1 MILNKLKQMFVT
13 EKRMSN
19 EELTDVLRG
28 GLFNSKTITK
38 TQALEIPAVSASLD
52 FIAGTVAGLPIKLYQ
67 KTDNATQEVT
77 DDYRL
82 KLLNAETGDLL
93 DSHQLFK
100 ALITDM
106 LLSGEGYAYVEHNRN
121 NISGIYYVDNSQV
134 TIVKNAD
141 PIHKQATIYIQ
152 GVTYPDYE
160 VLRLTRN
167 TKDGLTGSGI
177 LDTNSLLLSC
187 MYNALKY
194 ENTAISSGAK
204 RGFLK
209 SKYKLTK
216 EMLSELK
223 KSWSKLYSG
232 DSNSNSDVL
241 VLNEGISFESASN
254 NATENQLN
262 KSKSKNT
269 ALVYNLFGLS
279 ESLFDGSKSNRD
291 CYLNAIKTAVLPVV
305 SALETALNKFLL
317 LEKEKSN
324 YFFKIDTTEIL
335 KTSINDRYNSY
346 KTAIE
351 CGFMS
356 VDEVRHAENLP
367 PLGMDF
373 IRLNL
378 GSVLYYPTTKQIYTP
393 NTDTYTDIQGGE
405 QKE

>member
-1 MILNKLKQMFVT
+1 MFRI

-19 EELTDVLRG
+19 EELSDVLRG
-28 GLFNSKTITK
+28 GLIGSTSITK
-38 TQALEIPAVSASLD
+38 QQALNIPAVSASLD
-52 FIAGTVAGLPIKLYQ
+52 FIGGTIAGLPIRLYK
-67 KTDNATQEVT
+67 KTDNATQEIT

-82 KLLNAETGDLL
+82 KLLNQETGDLL
-93 DSHQLFK
+93 DSHQLIK
-100 ALITDM
+100 ALINDM
-106 LLSGEGYAYVEHNRN
+106 LLCGEAYAYVEHDRN
-121 NISGIYYVDNSQV
+121 TIKGLFYVDNSNV

-152 GVTYPDYE
+152 GVQYPDFE
-160 VLRLTRN
+160 VMRITKN

-177 LDTNSLLLSC
+177 LDSNSLLLSV
-187 MYNALKY
+187 MYNAMKY

-216 EMLSELK
+216 EMLNELK
-223 KSWSKLYSG
+223 KSWRKLYSG
-232 DSNSNSDVL
+232 DTNNNSDVL

-262 KSKSKNT
+262 ESKQKNT

-279 ESLFDGSKSNRD
+279 EDLFNGSKGNRD
-291 CYLNAIKTAVLPVV
+291 TYINAVKTAVLPVV
-305 SALETALNKFLL
+305 SALECSLNKFLL
-317 LEKEKSN
+317 LEREKSN
-324 YFFKIDTTEIL
+324 YFFKIDCSEIL

-356 VDEVRHAENLP
+356 VDEVRQQENLP

-378 GSVLYYPTTKQIYTP
+378 GSVLYYPTEKKIYTP

-405 QKE
+405 VKE

>member
-1 MILNKLKQMFVT
+1 MILDRLKQMFGT

-19 EELTDVLRG
+19 EELSDVLRG
-28 GLFNSKTITK
+28 NVFSNTITK
-38 TQALEIPAVSASLD
+38 KQALDIPAVSASLD
-52 FIAGTVAGLPIKLYQ
+52 FISGTIAGLPIKLYK
-67 KTDNATQEVT
+67 KTDNATQEIT

-82 KLLNAETGDLL
+82 KLLNQETGDTL
-93 DSHQLFK
+93 DAHQLFK

-106 LLSGEGYAYVEHNRN
+106 LLSGEGYCYIEHNRN

-134 TIVKNAD
+134 TIVKNTN

-152 GVTYPDYE
+152 GVQYPDYE

-177 LDTNSLLLSC
+177 LDSNSLLLSC

-216 EMLSELK
+216 DMLTELK
-223 KSWSKLYSG
+223 KSWRKLYSG

-254 NATENQLN
+254 SATEQQLN
-262 KSKSKNT
+262 ESKTKNT

-279 ESLFDGSKSNRD
+279 EDLFNGSKGNRD
-291 CYLNAIKTAVLPVV
+291 TYINSIKTAVLPVV
-305 SALETALNKFLL
+305 NALECALNKFLL
-317 LEKEKSN
+317 LEKEKSS
-324 YFFKIDTTEIL
+324 YFFKIDTSEIL
-335 KTSINDRYNSY
+335 KTSITDRYNSY

-351 CGFMS
+351 CGWMT
-356 VDEVRHAENLP
+356 VDEVRQQENLP
-367 PLGMDF
+367 PLDMDF
-373 IRLNL
+373 VKMNL
-378 GSVLYYPTTKQIYTP
+378 GSVLYYPKDKKIYTP

-405 QKE
+405 HKE

>member
-1 MILNKLKQMFVT
+1 MIFNKIKQMFGT

-28 GLFNSKTITK
+28 NVFSNSITK
-38 TQALEIPAVSASLD
+38 KQALDIPAVSASLD
-52 FIAGTVAGLPIKLYQ
+52 FIGGTIAGLPIKLY
-67 KTDNATQEVT
+67 KKMDNVTQEIT

-82 KLLNAETGDLL
+82 KLLNQETGDTL
-93 DSHQLFK
+93 DSHQLIK
-100 ALITDM
+100 ALISDM
-106 LLSGEGYAYVEHNRN
+106 LLTGEAYAYIEHNRN
-121 NISGIYYVDNSQV
+121 NIQGIYYVDNSNVQ
-134 TIVKNAD
+134 IIKNVD
-141 PIHKQATIYIQ
+141 PIHKTATIYIQ

-177 LDTNSLLLSC
+177 LDSNSLLLSC

-216 EMLSELK
+216 DMLTELK
-223 KSWSKLYSG
+223 KSWRKLYSG
-232 DSNSNSDVL
+232 DANSNSDVL

-254 NATENQLN
+254 SATEQQLN
-262 KSKSKNT
+262 ESKAKNT

-305 SALETALNKFLL
+305 SALECAFNKFLL
-317 LEKEKSN
+317 LEKEKTN
-324 YFFKIDTTEIL
+324 YFFKIDASEIL
-335 KTSINDRYNSY
+335 KTSITDRYNSY

-351 CGFMS
+351 CGWMT

-367 PLGMDF
+367 PLDMDF

-378 GSVLYYPTTKQIYTP
+378 GSVLYYPQTKQIYTP

-405 QKE
+405 VKE

>member
-1 MILNKLKQMFVT
+1 
-13 EKRMSN
+13 
-19 EELTDVLRG
+19 
-28 GLFNSKTITK
+28 
-38 TQALEIPAVSASLD
+38 
-52 FIAGTVAGLPIKLYQ
+52 
-67 KTDNATQEVT
+67 
-77 DDYRL
+77 
-82 KLLNAETGDLL
+82 
-93 DSHQLFK
+93 
-100 ALITDM
+100 M
-106 LLSGEGYAYVEHNRN
+106 LLCGESYAYIEHNRN
-121 NISGIYYVDNSQV
+121 NIQGIYYVDNSQV
-134 TIVKNAD
+134 QIIKNAD
-141 PIHKQATIYIQ
+141 PIHKTATIYIQ
-152 GVTYPDYE
+152 GIQYPDYE
-160 VLRLTRN
+160 VMRLTRN

-177 LDTNSLLLSC
+177 LDCNSLLLSC

-216 EMLSELK
+216 EMLNELK

-262 KSKSKNT
+262 ESKTKNT

-317 LEKEKSN
+317 LEREKSN
-324 YFFKIDTTEIL
+324 YFFKIDTSEIL
-335 KTSINDRYNSY
+335 KTSITDRYNSY

-356 VDEVRHAENLP
+356 VDEVRKMENLP
-367 PLGMDF
+367 PLNMDF

-378 GSVLYYPTTKQIYTP
+378 GSVLYYPQTKQIYTP

>member
-1 MILNKLKQMFVT
+1 MFGI
-13 EKRMSN
+13 EKRMST
-19 EELTDVLRG
+19 EELSDVLRG
-28 GLFNSKTITK
+28 GLIGSNSITK
-38 TQALEIPAVSASLD
+38 AQALDIPAVSASLD
-52 FIAGTVAGLPIKLYQ
+52 FIGGTVAGLPIKLYK
-67 KTDNATQEVT
+67 KTDNSTMEVT

-82 KLLNAETGDLL
+82 KLLNQETGDLL
-93 DSHQLFK
+93 DSHQLIK
-100 ALITDM
+100 ALISDM
-106 LLSGEGYAYVEHNRN
+106 LLCGESYCYVEHDRN
-121 NISGIYYVDNSQV
+121 KIAGLYYVDNNYVQ
-134 TIVKNAD
+134 IIKNVD
-141 PIHKQATIYIQ
+141 PIHKTATIYIN
-152 GVTYPDYE
+152 GVQYPDFE
-160 VLRLTRN
+160 VMRITKN
-167 TKDGLTGSGI
+167 TKDGLTGSGV

-216 EMLSELK
+216 DMLAELK
-223 KSWSKLYSG
+223 KSWRKLYSG

-262 KSKSKNT
+262 ESKTKNT

-317 LEKEKSN
+317 LEREKSS
-324 YFFKIDTTEIL
+324 YFFKIDTSEIL
-335 KTSINDRYNSY
+335 KTSITDRYNSY

-378 GSVLYYPTTKQIYTP
+378 GSVLYYPNTKTIYTP
-393 NTDTYTDIQGGE
+393 NTGTYTDITNQTIEGGE
-405 QKE
+405 QE

>member
-1 MILNKLKQMFVT
+1 MIFNRLKQMFGT

-19 EELTDVLRG
+19 EELSDVLRG
-28 GLFNSKTITK
+28 GLIGSTTITK
-38 TQALEIPAVSASLD
+38 AQALDIPAVSASLD
-52 FIAGTVAGLPIKLYQ
+52 FISGTIAGLPIKLYK

-82 KLLNAETGDLL
+82 KLLNQETGDTL
-93 DSHQLFK
+93 DAHQLVK
-100 ALITDM
+100 ALISDM
-106 LLSGEGYAYVEHNRN
+106 LLTGEAYAYIEHNRN
-121 NISGIYYVDNSQV
+121 NIQGIYYVDNSQV
-134 TIVKNAD
+134 QVIKSTN

-152 GVTYPDYE
+152 GVQYPDYE
-160 VLRLTRN
+160 VLRLTKN
-167 TKDGLTGSGI
+167 TKDGLTGQGI

-216 EMLSELK
+216 DMLAELK
-223 KSWSKLYSG
+223 KSWRKLYSG

-262 KSKSKNT
+262 ESKTKNT

-305 SALETALNKFLL
+305 SALEVAFNKFLL
-317 LEKEKSN
+317 LEKEKSS
-324 YFFKIDTTEIL
+324 YFFKIDTSEIL
-335 KTSINDRYNSY
+335 KTSITDRYNAY
-346 KTAIE
+346 KTALE
-351 CGFMS
+351 CGWMT

-367 PLGMDF
+367 PLDMDF
-373 IRLNL
+373 VKMNL
-378 GSVLYYPTTKQIYTP
+378 GSVLYYPKDKKIYTP
-393 NTDTYTDIQGGE
+393 NTDTYTDIEGGE
-405 QKE
+405 QK

>member
-262 KSKSKNT
+262 ESKSKNT

>member
-1 MILNKLKQMFVT
+1 
-13 EKRMSN
+13 MSN

-28 GLFNSKTITK
+28 NVFNSTSITK
-38 TQALEIPAVSASLD
+38 AQALDIPAVSASLD
-52 FIAGTVAGLPIKLYQ
+52 FIGGTVAGLPIKLYK

-100 ALITDM
+100 ALINDM
-106 LLSGEGYAYVEHNRN
+106 LLCGEAYAYIEHNRN

-134 TIVKNAD
+134 TIVKNSN
-141 PIHKQATIYIQ
+141 PIHKTATIYIQ
-152 GVTYPDYE
+152 GVQYPDFE
-160 VLRLTRN
+160 VMRLTRN

-177 LDTNSLLLSC
+177 LDSNSLLLSV

-209 SKYKLTK
+209 SKYKLTD
-216 EMLSELK
+216 EMLTKLK
-223 KSWSKLYSG
+223 QSWRKLYSG
-232 DSNSNSDVL
+232 DTNNNSDVL

-254 NATENQLN
+254 SATENQLN
-262 KSKSKNT
+262 ESKSKNT

-317 LEKEKSN
+317 LEKEKSS
-324 YFFKIDTTEIL
+324 YFFKIDTSEIL

-378 GSVLYYPTTKQIYTP
+378 GSVLYYPNTKTIYTP
-393 NTDTYTDIQGGE
+393 NTGTYTDITNQTIEGGE
-405 QKE
+405 QE

>member
-1 MILNKLKQMFVT
+1 MIFSKLKQMFRI

-28 GLFNSKTITK
+28 NTFNNTINK
-38 TQALEIPAVSASLD
+38 KQALDIPAVSASLD
-52 FIAGTVAGLPIKLYQ
+52 FIGGTIAGLPIRLY
-67 KTDNATQEVT
+67 KKNGDSVEEVT

-82 KLLNAETGDLL
+82 KLLNQETGDLL
-93 DSHQLFK
+93 DAHQLFK
-100 ALITDM
+100 ALINDM
-106 LLSGEGYAYVEHNRN
+106 LLCGESYCYVEHERN
-121 NISGIYYVDNSQV
+121 QIKGLFYVDNSNV
-134 TIVKNAD
+134 SIIKNVD

-152 GVTYPDYE
+152 GVQYPDYE
-160 VLRLTRN
+160 VMRLTRN
-167 TKDGLTGSGI
+167 TKDGLTGSGV

-187 MYNALKY
+187 MYNAMKY

-216 EMLSELK
+216 DMLTELK
-223 KSWSKLYSG
+223 KSWRKLYSG
-232 DSNSNSDVL
+232 DANSNSDVL

-262 KSKSKNT
+262 ESKAKNT

-279 ESLFDGSKSNRD
+279 ESLFDGSKSNHD
-291 CYLNAIKTAVLPVV
+291 TYLNAVKTAVLPVV
-305 SALETALNKFLL
+305 SALECSLNKFLL
-317 LEKEKSN
+317 LEREKSS
-324 YFFKIDTTEIL
+324 YFFKIDCSEIL

-356 VDEVRHAENLP
+356 VDEVRQQENLP

-378 GSVLYYPTTKQIYTP
+378 GSVLYYPTEKKIYTP

-405 QKE
+405 VKE

>member
-1 MILNKLKQMFVT
+1 MFVT

-262 KSKSKNT
+262 ESKSKNT